1 MTTID
6 PKYLKNEQ
14 YKDSSKLSAR
24 ARLHSQYSSNPQGWF
39 QWMFDLYDLPPN
51 ARVLELGGGAG
62 WLWLN
67 NARRIP
73 PGWAIT
79 VSDFS
84 AGMVEEQRQSLARI
98 PRPFEFREIDIQAIP
113 YEDQVFDGVIA
124 NHMLYHVPDRAKAM
138 AEMRRV
144 LKPSGTLYTATNGE
158 KHMRELH
165 LLMRQFGFQPE
176 EWLGGFVARHA
187 YTLENTAEQL
197 RAQFAQVEVVRY
209 EDTITLTEVEPLIE
223 YILSHP
229 INPKDERLVPLR
241 AYVEDEIAKN
251 GKMAIT
257 KDMGV
262 AIAHS

>member
-6 PKYLKNEQ
+6 PKYLKTEQ
-14 YKDSSKLSAR
+14 YKDSSKLAAR

-39 QWMFDLYDLPPN
+39 NWMFELYDLPPN
-51 ARVLELGGGAG
+51 ARILELGAGAG
-62 WLWLN
+62 WLWLR

-73 PGWAIT
+73 PGWEIT

-84 AGMVEEQRQSLARI
+84 AGMVEEEWQGLARI
-98 PRPFEFREIDIQAIP
+98 PHPFEFKEIDIQAIP
-113 YEDQVFDGVIA
+113 FEDATFDGVIA
-124 NHMLYHVPDRAKAM
+124 NYMFYHVPDRAKAI

-158 KHMRELH
+158 KHLQEIH
-165 LLMRQFGFQPE
+165 QLMRHFGFQPSG
-176 EWLGGFVARHA
+176 WLGGFVDRHSF
-187 YTLENTAEQL
+187 TLENAAEQL
-197 RAQFAQVEVVRY
+197 QAQFAQVEVRRY
-209 EDTITLTEVEPLIE
+209 EDTITLTEAEPLIE
-223 YILSHP
+223 YIQSHP
-229 INPKDERLVPLR
+229 INPNDERLVPLR

-257 KDMGV
+257 KDMGM